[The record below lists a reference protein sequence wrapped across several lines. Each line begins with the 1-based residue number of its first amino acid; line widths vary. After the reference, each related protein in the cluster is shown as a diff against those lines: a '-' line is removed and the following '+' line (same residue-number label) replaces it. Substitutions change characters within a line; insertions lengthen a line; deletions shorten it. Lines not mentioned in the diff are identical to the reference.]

1 MNKAP
6 NTSKQYFWHVKQSA
20 DDTVNRLTVVKLDD
34 VKQLTLNIFRNVYLF
49 GNAEV
54 FISVIL
60 HKLCSYLLTLPTQV
74 SGILFKDKGSN
85 ETILFYPCSKEP
97 VKMINM
103 TLYRAN
109 TLKKQR
115 CSPCINQSYAFCQ
128 VFGFNENIEK
138 LTCRESVRC
147 RIPPKP

>member
-6 NTSKQYFWHVKQSA
+6 NTSKHTFWHVKQSS
-20 DDTVNRLTVVKLDD
+20 DDIVNRLTFVKLED
-34 VKQLTLNIFRNVYLF
+34 VKQLTLNIFWNVYLF

-60 HKLCSYLLTLPTQV
+60 HKLCSYLLALPTQV

-85 ETILFYPCSKEP
+85 ETFLFYPCSKEH

-103 TLYRAN
+103 TLYIKKTTKILASINHTAN
-109 TLKKQR
+109 
-115 CSPCINQSYAFCQ
+115 AFCQ
-128 VFGFNENIEK
+128 VFGH
-138 LTCRESVRC
+138 TGY
-147 RIPPKP
+147 

>member
-34 VKQLTLNIFRNVYLF
+34 VKHLTLNIFRNVYLF

-85 ETILFYPCSKEP
+85 ETILFYPCSREP

-103 TLYRAN
+103 TL
-109 TLKKQR
+109 
-115 CSPCINQSYAFCQ
+115 
-128 VFGFNENIEK
+128 
-138 LTCRESVRC
+138 
-147 RIPPKP
+147 